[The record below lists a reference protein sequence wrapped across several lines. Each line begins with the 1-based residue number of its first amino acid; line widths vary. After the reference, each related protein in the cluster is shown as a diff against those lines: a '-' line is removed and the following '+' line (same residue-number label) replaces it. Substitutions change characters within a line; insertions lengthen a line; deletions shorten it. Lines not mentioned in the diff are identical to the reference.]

1 MPEELKKYRE
11 KRDFSQTPEPPP
23 GKDAGEGPLAF
34 VVQKHNAQA
43 LHYDLRLEF
52 DGGLKSWAVPKGPSL
67 DPAVKRLAVMVEDH
81 PLDYAS
87 FEGNIPKGEYGG
99 GEVIVWDNGTYSPD
113 EGEKYLFNDRA
124 AAQADMRAGLAA
136 GKLSFYLR
144 GSKLRGSWTLVK
156 IQRSP
161 KEWLLIK
168 HADEF
173 AGTTDVLELE
183 NSVASGRSI
192 PEVRENKPSVS
203 GTPQELNPS
212 LLLGAKKAAF
222 PRAARPML
230 ASLAEGPFSHPDWFY
245 EPKLDGYRILAGI
258 RGGEVTLTS
267 RNGGDLTRRYAA
279 LEPSLSRQPA
289 SEVLLDGEIIALDE
303 QGRPCFGCMQ
313 NYVKSSKAEAA
324 PLIYYVFDILY
335 LDGYDLRGCP
345 LAARRPL
352 LDAVLRP
359 DAHVRLTDSFAGEG
373 KAVFDAAVKNG
384 LEGVVAKRRDSL
396 YESGKR
402 SRDWLKVK
410 ANLSEEF
417 VIGGYS
423 VVEGGRAQTFSSL
436 LLGYYDAQGKLVYAG
451 NVGSG
456 FNEANLDEMKK
467 RLDSLRA
474 EKSPFK
480 EKPPI
485 KDPVTWVRPEL
496 VAEVKFSEW
505 TLEGRLRHP
514 VFMRLREDKSP
525 TEVHRSQPV
534 TVEVTPDPPPAGRRR
549 KVLPAAAGK
558 PRAHTPSARPKPHPG
573 SIEQVRAQ
581 LENSRENF
589 TLEVEGSP
597 IKLTNLGKALWPA
610 GDGRPAISK
619 RQLLLYL
626 AGVSPYLLPHLK
638 DRPLTLSRYPDGI
651 QGEQFWQ
658 KHWGHPVPRFM
669 TRVDISEAKG
679 TVKEYLVCDNL
690 ASLLWLGQVANLEFH
705 SWFSRTVAAPDMP
718 EGRSVDHYLDYPD
731 FIIFDLD
738 PYTYSGRESAG
749 AEPELNRAGFTQGA
763 EVALRLKAVL
773 DELHLQAFI
782 KTSGKT
788 GIHIHVPIKRSL
800 DYKAVRALAETIG
813 KYLAG
818 KHPDDITTEW
828 AQEKRRGKVF
838 VDYGQN
844 VRGKTLACVYSPRP
858 DPHAAVSTPLEW
870 SELGKVYPTDFTLLS
885 LPARLEKKGDIWAAI
900 LSAKQDLASLP
911 SLFPASKTKS

>member
-11 KRDFSQTPEPPP
+11 KRNFSQTPEPPP
-23 GKDAGEGPLAF
+23 GRDAGEGPLGF
-34 VVQKHNAQA
+34 VVQKHRAQA

-87 FEGNIPKGEYGG
+87 FEGNIPKGEYGA

-113 EGEKYLFNDRA
+113 EGGKYIFDDRA
-124 AAQADMRAGLAA
+124 AAQAEMRAGLAA

-156 IQRSP
+156 IARSP

-173 AGTTDVLELE
+173 AGSGDVLELE
-183 NSVASGRSI
+183 SSVASGRSI
-192 PEVRENKPSVS
+192 LEVRENKPPVS
-203 GTPQELNPS
+203 AAPQELNPS
-212 LLLGAKKAAF
+212 LIPGAKKAAF
-222 PRAARPML
+222 PRAAQPML
-230 ASLAEGPFSHPDWFY
+230 ASLAEGPFSSPEWYF
-245 EPKLDGYRILAGI
+245 EPKLDGYRILAGV
-258 RGGEVTLTS
+258 RGGEVKLSS
-267 RNGGDLTRRYAA
+267 RNGVDVTRRYAA
-279 LEPSLSRQPA
+279 LVPSLSRQPA

-313 NYVKSSKAEAA
+313 NYLKTSSLAAAA

-335 LDGYDLRGCP
+335 LDGYDLRGSA
-345 LAARRPL
+345 LASRRPL
-352 LDAVLRP
+352 LEAVLRP
-359 DAHVRLTDSFAGEG
+359 DEHVRLTDSFSGEG
-373 KAVFDAAVKNG
+373 KAVFSAAVKNG
-384 LEGVVAKRRDSL
+384 LEGVVAKRKDSL
-396 YESGKR
+396 YAFGKR
-402 SRDWLKVK
+402 SHDWLKVK
-410 ANLSEEF
+410 SNLSEEF

-423 VVEGGRAQTFSSL
+423 VAEGGRAQTFSSL
-436 LLGYYDAQGKLVYAG
+436 LLGYYDDGGLVYAG

-456 FNEANLDEMKK
+456 FNEAGLAEMKK
-467 RLDSLRA
+467 SLDSLSA
-474 EKSPFK
+474 AKSPFQ

-505 TLEGRLRHP
+505 TQEGRLRHP

-525 TEVHRSQPV
+525 SEVSRSRPV
-534 TVEVTPDPPPAGRRR
+534 AVAADPPAARR
-549 KVLPAAAGK
+549 KTVAARSSPPRMRAAGK
-558 PRAHTPSARPKPHPG
+558 AEPHGSSA
-573 SIEQVRAQ
+573 IQQVRSQ

-610 GDGRPAISK
+610 SDGRPAVSK
-619 RQLLLYL
+619 RDLLLYL
-626 AGVSPYLLPHLK
+626 AGVSPYLLPHLQ

-651 QGEQFWQ
+651 LGEQFWQ
-658 KHWGHPVPRFM
+658 KHWGHPVPEFM
-669 TRVDISEAKG
+669 TRVNISEAKG
-679 TVKEYLVCDNL
+679 TVREYLVCDNL
-690 ASLLWLGQVANLEFH
+690 ASLMWLGQVANLEFH
-705 SWFSRTVAAPDMP
+705 SWFSRTVAAPDMA
-718 EGRSVDHYLDYPD
+718 EGKSIDHYLDYPD

-738 PYTYSGRESAG
+738 PYTYSGQESAG

-763 EVALRLKAVL
+763 EVALQLKAVL
-773 DELHLQAFI
+773 DEMHLESFV

-788 GIHIHVPIKRSL
+788 GIHIHVPIIRNL
-800 DYKAVRALAETIG
+800 DYKAVRAVAETIG

-818 KHPDDITTEW
+818 QYPDDITVEW

-844 VRGKTLACVYSPRP
+844 VRGKTLAGVYSPRP
-858 DPHAAVSTPLEW
+858 SAHAAVSTPLDW
-870 SELGKVYPTDFTLLS
+870 SELGKVYPTEFTMLT
-885 LPARLEKKGDIWAAI
+885 LPARLEKKGDIWADI
-900 LSAKQDLASLP
+900 LAAKHDLTRLP
-911 SLFPASKTKS
+911 SLFPG